1 MNSAVAGGR
10 AGDGG
15 DAGQSLLPA
24 IALLLGGVLAGVAPW
39 VGVAHSFDGSAPG
52 WVGSAALLAVLPG
65 VVAVGAA
72 VARPALGAPL
82 TAAAGLLALARACA
96 DVAVMVAPNDLVRPE
111 LFYETTLRAHPFRV
125 GPGAFVLLTGDVI
138 MMAAGI
144 WAGRSVTVG
153 DEEEP
158 GRRSVGV
165 LAIGLTGAVLTCTGA
180 LLQPYRGGFLDN
192 WLLPP
197 ALGGWSLGAALLL
210 LVLPAGAVL
219 VAAGLPRPA
228 AAAVTVGAG
237 LTLVAG
243 ALVPLVVVAFGHSG
257 LETTAAP
264 WIAVLGGLAV
274 AGSGF
279 AAARPSEPS
288 EQPEPSQPSERT
300 LVGDWWDARAGQLS
314 AALAVLAAICAAL
327 AFVGPSLRVDGRAD
341 AVGDWATAPTL
352 RYSATIDPPFAW
364 AAVVLLLAGG
374 LALAPRVSGTGR
386 MLAAVAWAVPGY
398 AVAQGLARYSE
409 ITAVVPSDA
418 AAAGVQARVWSVGPG
433 LWWGIASFVLAAGSA
448 VLAGMAQRRA
458 TEAAGPV
465 DARLVDAMAANQRED
480 DNAQRRQWR
489 LMAAAGVSVCL
500 LVAGFLPAFSAA
512 DRSAPTLGSLGL
524 DGVGMW
530 ILVAG
535 AVVGAGI
542 TAAATTWPPVVGG
555 TLGGVLVLGVRYLEP
570 ESLAG
575 YRIGPGLLATGVAQL
590 LLVLLAVTVLT
601 VLRPIPEPVPVLRR
615 RPRGVPAGKAR

>member
-1 MNSAVAGGR
+1 MNSAVAEGG

-15 DAGQSLLPA
+15 DARQSLLPA
-24 IALLLGGVLAGVAPW
+24 IALLLGGVLVAVAPW
-39 VGVAHSFDGSAPG
+39 GGVAHSFDGSTPG
-52 WVGSAALLAVLPG
+52 WVGSATLLAVLPG
-65 VVAVGAA
+65 VAAVAAA

-96 DVAVMVAPNDLVRPE
+96 DVGVLVAPNDVVRPE
-111 LFYETTLRAHPFRV
+111 LFYETTLRAQPFRV
-125 GPGAFVLLTGDVI
+125 GPGAFVVLAGDVI
-138 MMAAGI
+138 MVAAGV
-144 WAGRSVTVG
+144 WAARTVAVG

-165 LAIGLTGAVLTCTGA
+165 LAIGLTGAVVTCTGA
-180 LLQPYRGGFLDN
+180 LLQPYRGGFLDD

-219 VAAGLPRPA
+219 VAAGLPHAA

-243 ALVPLVVVAFGHSG
+243 ALVPLLVVAFGHSG
-257 LETTAAP
+257 LELTAAP
-264 WIAVLGGLAV
+264 WIAVIGGVAV

-279 AAARPSEPS
+279 ASARLS
-288 EQPEPSQPSERT
+288 EPSQPSQLSRRSPA
-300 LVGDWWDARAGQLS
+300 GDWWDGRAGQLS
-314 AALAVLAAICAAL
+314 AALAVLAAIGAAL

-341 AVGDWATAPTL
+341 AVGDWATVPTL

-364 AAVVLLLAGG
+364 AAVVLLLAGV

-386 MLAAVAWAVPGY
+386 MLAAVGWAVPGY

-409 ITAVVPSDA
+409 ISAVVPSDA
-418 AAAGVQARVWSVGPG
+418 AAAGVQTRVWSVGPG

-448 VLAGMAQRRA
+448 VLAGMAQRRVA
-458 TEAAGPV
+458 EVAGPV
-465 DARLVDAMAANQRED
+465 DARLIDAMAANQRED

-489 LMAAAGVSVCL
+489 LMAAAGVSACV
-500 LVAGFLPAFSAA
+500 LVAGFLPSFRAV

-535 AVVGAGI
+535 AVVGVGI
-542 TAAATTWPPVVGG
+542 TASATTWPPVVGG
-555 TLGGVLVLGVRYLEP
+555 ALGAVLVLGVRYLGP
-570 ESLAG
+570 ESLPG

-590 LLVLLAVTVLT
+590 LLLLLAVTVLT
-601 VLRPIPEPVPVLRR
+601 VLRPIPEPVPVARR
-615 RPRGVPAGKAR
+615 RPKGVPAGKAR